1 MTVSRSLH
9 GSADDTASFLF
20 MVDYYFIPLECNFF
34 KAEALVLFIEM
45 SQVPGSVPGTQE
57 MMLNNAWWLNEQKF
71 LSFFF
76 LEVSFH
82 VVRALKRYVQG
93 VDDSFWTIRGDSIDN
108 VAFEVDLEEFIV
120 LL

>member
-1 MTVSRSLH
+1 MTVSMSLH

-57 MMLNNAWWLNEQKF
+57 MMLNNAW
-71 LSFFF
+71 
-76 LEVSFH
+76 
-82 VVRALKRYVQG
+82 
-93 VDDSFWTIRGDSIDN
+93 
-108 VAFEVDLEEFIV
+108 
-120 LL
+120 

>member
-1 MTVSRSLH
+1 MLGDLMNRS
-9 GSADDTASFLF
+9 
-20 MVDYYFIPLECNFF
+20 FF
-34 KAEALVLFIEM
+34 R
-45 SQVPGSVPGTQE
+45 
-57 MMLNNAWWLNEQKF
+57 
-71 LSFFF
+71 FFF

-82 VVRALKRYVQG
+82 VMRALKRYVQG